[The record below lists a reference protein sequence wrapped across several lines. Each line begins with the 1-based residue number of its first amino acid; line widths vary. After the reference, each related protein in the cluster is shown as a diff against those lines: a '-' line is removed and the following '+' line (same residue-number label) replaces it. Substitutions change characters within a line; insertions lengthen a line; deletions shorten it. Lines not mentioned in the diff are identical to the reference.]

1 MEKRCFSI
9 TNCDCIITN
18 DDRTMKNT
26 DYNINKRYF
35 NNQTD
40 GFDQKLENLV
50 SNMVI

>member
-1 MEKRCFSI
+1 
-9 TNCDCIITN
+9 
-18 DDRTMKNT
+18 MKNT
-26 DYNINKRYF
+26 DYNINKRDF